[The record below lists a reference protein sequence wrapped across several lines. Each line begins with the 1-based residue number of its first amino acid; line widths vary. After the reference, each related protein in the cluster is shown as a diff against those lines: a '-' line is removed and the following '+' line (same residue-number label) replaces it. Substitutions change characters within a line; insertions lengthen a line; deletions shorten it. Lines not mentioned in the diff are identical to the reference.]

1 MHSSKTIVKPH
12 REKFSR
18 YKLKTI

>member
-1 MHSSKTIVKPH
+1 MHFSETIVKPY